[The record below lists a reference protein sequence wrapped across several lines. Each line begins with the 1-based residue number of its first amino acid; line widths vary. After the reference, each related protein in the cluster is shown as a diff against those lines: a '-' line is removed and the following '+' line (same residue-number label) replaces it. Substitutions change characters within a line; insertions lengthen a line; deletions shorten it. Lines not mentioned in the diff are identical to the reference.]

1 MLRRAALV
9 VFVLAALA
17 GLVVTLW
24 PTPVL
29 RGVGDVEFQFLE
41 RYCWWNFCRRRAG

>member
-29 RGVGDVEFQFLE
+29 RGVGDVEFQFLNG
-41 RYCWWNFCRRRAG
+41 R